1 MSDKKSNILLIG
13 CGPHSE
19 KIYIPFLKKYKN
31 RINLK
36 YVVEIKEKEKEVK
49 NILKFTN
56 YETYFIDKLHMTYD
70 KLHPMVE
77 KKLNNFIIKGKIKG
91 VIIATEPLTHIM
103 YTKWA
108 LKNNLSILLDKPV
121 STYRNISTKKSLA
134 KKILKDYDDL
144 AKIYKK
150 KKSISLSLM
159 SQRRFHP
166 AFKKIKSLIEGCY
179 KKTNC
184 PVTSIQSFHTDGQW
198 RMPTEIIDQLYHPYF
213 QGYGKGSHSGYHFFD
228 ILPFLINTSYSKDK
242 FYDEITAY
250 STVVRPLDFL
260 QQITLKDYEKL
271 FGKKL
276 FNKYNKYSQ
285 KEYEKIMKNFGEID
299 VFSNLE
305 FKKNNRVITLA
316 NINLTHTGYSQR
328 DWVTAKG
335 RDLYKGNGRMRQE
348 THIIQQGPFQAI
360 HYDRYQ
366 SSDFDTK
373 KNYKLYDFDGKD
385 HSHIYIFRNSKMI
398 GGKKFEEIIIKDLD
412 RKGRRGAKE
421 ECFLEFLEFLE
432 GKRKRKEMTS
442 DFLTHREG
450 SLITSIIYESIVS
463 QYKNKN
469 AKIKIKIKQ

>member
-1 MSDKKSNILLIG
+1 MKKKVALVLGGNGGIG
-13 CGPHSE
+13 SSAVKRLVQDGFHVCATFH
-19 KIYIPFLKKYKN
+19 KN
-31 RINLK
+31 RDQ
-36 YVVEIKEKEKEVK
+36 
-49 NILKFTN
+49 
-56 YETYFIDKLHMTYD
+56 IDKIKASLNVDNLTEY
-70 KLHPMVE
+70 KCNALNGVE
-77 KKLNNFIIKGKIKG
+77 LNKTINDII
-91 VIIATEPLTHIM
+91 
-103 YTKWA
+103 
-108 LKNNLSILLDKPV
+108 S
-121 STYRNISTKKSLA
+121 
-134 KKILKDYDDL
+134 
-144 AKIYKK
+144 
-150 KKSISLSLM
+150 
-159 SQRRFHP
+159 
-166 AFKKIKSLIEGCY
+166 
-179 KKTNC
+179 
-184 PVTSIQSFHTDGQW
+184 
-198 RMPTEIIDQLYHPYF
+198 
-213 QGYGKGSHSGYHFFD
+213 
-228 ILPFLINTSYSKDK
+228 
-242 FYDEITAY
+242 
-250 STVVRPLDFL
+250 
-260 QQITLKDYEKL
+260 
-271 FGKKL
+271 
-276 FNKYNKYSQ
+276 
-285 KEYEKIMKNFGEID
+285 NFGEID